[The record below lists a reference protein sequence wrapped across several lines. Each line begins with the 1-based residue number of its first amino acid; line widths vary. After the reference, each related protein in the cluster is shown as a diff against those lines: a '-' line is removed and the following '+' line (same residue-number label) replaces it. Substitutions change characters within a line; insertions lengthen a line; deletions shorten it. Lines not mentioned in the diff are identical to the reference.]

1 MKRFINILAASEIFT
16 GISENAI
23 LNFIQSPICYKK
35 NFAAGS
41 TIYECG
47 QNIEYAGIILEG
59 TVDIIQPSLCGHDI
73 IVGRLLPGNT
83 FGASFAISQELNT
96 LNDIRSITDSTILFL
111 NIREIFRHNYK
122 QQAEQ
127 LRLIEN
133 IMSSLAQSN
142 IRLNTKVL
150 ILSQKSLREKILTY
164 LHTLS
169 VQTHSSQIT
178 LPFNREHLAS
188 YLGSE
193 RSSVCR
199 ELSKLQDEGFLQIK
213 QNHITLLNF
222 SA

>member
-1 MKRFINILAASEIFT
+1 MKRFINILATSEIFT
-16 GISENAI
+16 GISEYAI

-41 TIYECG
+41 TIYGCG
-47 QNIEYAGIILEG
+47 QNIGYAGIILKG
-59 TVDIIQPSLCGHDI
+59 TVDIIHPSLCGHDT
-73 IVGRLLPGNT
+73 IVGRLLPGST
-83 FGASFAISQELNT
+83 FGASFATSQELNT
-96 LNDIRSITDSTILFL
+96 LNDIRSVTDSTILFL
-111 NIREIFRHNYK
+111 NIKEIFRQNYG
-122 QQAEQ
+122 QPSEQ
-127 LRLIEN
+127 LCLIEN

-164 LHTLS
+164 FHTLS
-169 VQTHSSQIT
+169 VQAHSSQIT

-213 QNHITLLNF
+213 QNHITLRNF
-222 SA
+222 LA